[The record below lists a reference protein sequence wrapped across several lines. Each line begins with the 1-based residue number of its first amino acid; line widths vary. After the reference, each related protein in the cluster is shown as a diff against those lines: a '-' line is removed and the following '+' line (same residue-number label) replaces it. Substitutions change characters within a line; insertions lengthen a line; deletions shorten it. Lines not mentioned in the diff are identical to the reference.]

1 MRKKLIGPDPS
12 LPADSMFC
20 ILAKI
25 SDGLCLNTKTYGFK
39 IYGQSLWCF
48 PLTLTVKGTEQKN
61 RDRAAIGRRALSG
74 QYNAA
79 LTPAQLFESEKWQM
93 LRR

>member
-1 MRKKLIGPDPS
+1 
-12 LPADSMFC
+12 MFC
-20 ILAKI
+20 ILAKT
-25 SDGLCLNTKTYGFK
+25 SVGLCLKTKTYGFK
-39 IYGQSLWCF
+39 IYGQAFWCF

-61 RDRAAIGRRALSG
+61 RDRAAIGRRALSS

-79 LTPAQLFESEKWQM
+79 LTPAQLFESGKWHM

>member
-1 MRKKLIGPDPS
+1 
-12 LPADSMFC
+12 MFC
-20 ILAKI
+20 SLAKT

-39 IYGQSLWCF
+39 VYGQSLWCF

-61 RDRAAIGRRALSG
+61 RDRAAIGRRALSS

-79 LTPAQLFESEKWQM
+79 LTPAQLFESGKWHM
-93 LRR
+93 LGR